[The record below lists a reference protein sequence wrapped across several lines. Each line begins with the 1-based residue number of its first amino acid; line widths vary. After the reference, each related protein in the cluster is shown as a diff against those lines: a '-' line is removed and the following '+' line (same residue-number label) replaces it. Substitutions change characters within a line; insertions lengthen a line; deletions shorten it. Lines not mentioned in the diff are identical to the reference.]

1 VAVVLAGIKAGRRGA
16 VAGRSAVAQG
26 AGGVGA
32 GGVALAD
39 EVVAVLA
46 DRGGLLAGLGGLA
59 LGLPKPAPRRAAAAG
74 GAPHAGQQQPQ
85 PEEGHCPHSDA
96 IQEHRA
102 RAGHVVAK
110 NPGHADD
117 DGGDQDDEP
126 KNNDHDALRGLKSQA
141 N

>member
-1 VAVVLAGIKAGRRGA
+1 LLTAAVSWRD
-16 VAGRSAVAQG
+16 SAVSRW
-26 AGGVGA
+26 
-32 GGVALAD
+32 D
-39 EVVAVLA
+39 C
-46 DRGGLLAGLGGLA
+46 RS
-59 LGLPKPAPRRAAAAG
+59 PRRAAAAG